1 MMLSGCIFRALWAIA
16 PLAFLVW
23 CISAVFKGLGPA
35 PEAVF
40 DALLDD
46 SSEVDS
52 LDGFV
57 RQGDGYTV
65 HIRFRAGDDWIR
77 ALPHRG
83 FVEFDCGSAREH
95 IHFSVMRV
103 AAWPLWLP
111 EGVDEP
117 LCFRRA
123 GENKLSPQGRD
134 WILAEEGGGWVY
146 FSGEGREHD
155 RALPSSDKAE
165 FPQDQ

>member
-1 MMLSGCIFRALWAIA
+1 MLIGFIIRAAWAVA
-16 PLAFLVW
+16 PLAFLIW
-23 CISAVFKGLGPA
+23 CVSVAFKGMGPG

-40 DALLDD
+40 EALIDD
-46 SSEVDS
+46 PSEVAS

-57 RQGDGYTV
+57 RKGDGYNV
-65 HIRFRAGDDWIR
+65 QLRFQAEDDWIR

-83 FVEFDCGSAREH
+83 FVKFDCDSVRDQ
-95 IHFSVMRV
+95 IRFSLMRV
-103 AAWPLWLP
+103 AAWPPWRP
-111 EGVDEP
+111 EAIDDPV
-117 LCFRRA
+117 CFRRT
-123 GENKLSPQGRD
+123 GENEWSPQGRD
-134 WILAEEGGGWVY
+134 LILAEPEGGWVY